1 LFKTLI
7 LLLIDK
13 IYCCEVSQAVPA
25 RPSGKDR
32 LVAGKTFRSEEGSGR
47 GSRLFGVRSR
57 GKQLSTCTEFCVWT
71 AALRRN
77 FDSVG
82 RPRFGGSF
90 EASFG
95 MAAPEPHSPVWML
108 GANSLFALGLSN
120 NTIPSYQS

>member
-1 LFKTLI
+1 VLLS
-7 LLLIDK
+7 LLLLLNK
-13 IYCCEVSQAVPA
+13 IYCSEVSQAVPA
-25 RPSGKDR
+25 RPSGNDR
-32 LVAGKTFRSEEGSGR
+32 PVAGKTFRSEEGSGM
-47 GSRLFGVRSR
+47 GSRLFAVHSR
-57 GKQLSTCTEFCVWT
+57 GKQPSTCTEFCAWT

-90 EASFG
+90 G
-95 MAAPEPHSPVWML
+95 MAAPEARSTVWML